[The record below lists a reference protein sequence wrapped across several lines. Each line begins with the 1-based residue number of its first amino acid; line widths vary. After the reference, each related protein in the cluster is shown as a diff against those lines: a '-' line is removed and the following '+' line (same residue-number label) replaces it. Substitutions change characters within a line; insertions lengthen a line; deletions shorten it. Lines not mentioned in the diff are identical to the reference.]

1 MFNPRTLTL
10 PAVAVTMAFALTA
23 CSTDEPSPTAPETSE
38 QQEASEEFNDADVE
52 FTSGM
57 IPHHQQAVVMS
68 DMAIK
73 QGGPDVADLAER
85 IQAAQ
90 GPEIETMT
98 TWLQNWGVDASTG
111 MSDMGEMDDMGGMG
125 DMGMMSP
132 SDMETM
138 MDAQGDQFDTIW
150 LEMMIEHHEGAISM
164 SRTQQDEGLN
174 SDAVDLAGTIIEA
187 QQSEIDEM
195 EQLLGADQ

>member
-10 PAVAVTMAFALTA
+10 PAIAVTMAFALTA
-23 CSTDEPSPTAPETSE
+23 CSTDEPSPTAPTASE
-38 QQEASEEFNDADVE
+38 QQEASQEFNDADVE

-68 DMAIK
+68 DMAIQ
-73 QGGPDVADLAER
+73 QGGPDVADIAER
-85 IQAAQ
+85 IEAAQ

-98 TWLQNWGVDASTG
+98 TWLQNWGVDAPTG
-111 MSDMGEMDDMGGMG
+111 MSDMGGMG

-132 SDMETM
+132 ADMDDM

-174 SDAVDLAGTIIEA
+174 SDAITLAETIIEA
-187 QQSEIDEM
+187 QQGEIDQM
-195 EQLLGADQ
+195 EQMLGSDQ

>member
-1 MFNPRTLTL
+1 MFYPRTFAM
-10 PAVAVTMAFALTA
+10 PAVAVVMTFALSA
-23 CSTDEPSPTAPETSE
+23 CTTEEPGSTEPNASD
-38 QQEASEEFNDADVE
+38 QQESAEEFNDADVE
-52 FTSGM
+52 FTTGM

-68 DMAIK
+68 EMAID
-73 QGGPDVADLAER
+73 QGGPEVADLAER

-90 GPEIETMT
+90 DPEIETMT
-98 TWLQNWGVDASTG
+98 AWLQDWGVDVPTG
-111 MSDMGEMDDMGGMG
+111 MGGMG

-132 SDMETM
+132 GDMQDM

-164 SRTQQDEGLN
+164 SRTQQNEGLN
-174 SDAVDLAGTIIEA
+174 TDAVTLAGTIIDA

-195 EQLLGADQ
+195 EQMLGSDQ